1 MPQEVKPLYILN
13 FHFCFKGNFFFSLHI
28 SAFSKNTT
36 HALAH
41 FESFLRLP
49 TVPTKN
55 LQIWSL
61 GVLLWVMVFG
71 ENPFENVVAAEECHL
86 TFPNGEAAVSEV
98 LDQSQKCHSFFG
110 T

>member
-1 MPQEVKPLYILN
+1 M
-13 FHFCFKGNFFFSLHI
+13 
-28 SAFSKNTT
+28 T